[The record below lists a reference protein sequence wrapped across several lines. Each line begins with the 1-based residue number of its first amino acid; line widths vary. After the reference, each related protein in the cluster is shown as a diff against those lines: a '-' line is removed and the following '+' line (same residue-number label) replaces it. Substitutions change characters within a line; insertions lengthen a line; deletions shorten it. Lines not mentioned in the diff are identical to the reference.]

1 MNTLGFTTQR
11 LRAHANWSEKLE
23 IPQENPILGRHI
35 KFQHGK
41 YRQMTKDEL
50 RNYLDSQVNR
60 FEQVY
65 GGEVVTY
72 AAQPKPDRRAW
83 KKRPNLLDKAFKA
96 ELEKEARRQQE
107 EKSEA
112 LE

>member
-1 MNTLGFTTQR
+1 
-11 LRAHANWSEKLE
+11 
-23 IPQENPILGRHI
+23 
-35 KFQHGK
+35 
-41 YRQMTKDEL
+41 MTKDEL

-83 KKRPNLLDKAFKA
+83 KKRPNLLDKCSGQ
-96 ELEKEARRQQE
+96 LIPDT
-107 EKSEA
+107 A
-112 LE
+112 LSFSSATAGAKPSLN